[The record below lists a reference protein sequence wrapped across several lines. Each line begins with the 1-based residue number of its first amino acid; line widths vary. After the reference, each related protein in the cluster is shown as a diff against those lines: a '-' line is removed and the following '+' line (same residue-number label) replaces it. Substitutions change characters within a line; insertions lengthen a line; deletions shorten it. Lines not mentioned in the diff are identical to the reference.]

1 MGLTFKTPNGG
12 RSAMAEANN
21 NRGRFR
27 TYSAPTPKKKAP
39 APTPR
44 HRDAYVAPKAKKPS
58 ASPIKSTAN
67 TTPLAPAKITQGVD
81 ERPNGS
87 FKGGLVSNAI
97 AKAKPVASINYNTD
111 DATETTNSKQSTASI
126 TAIKP
131 AAPKPSLLLDK
142 TKPVEPSLVDSPKPE
157 KAEEKGFFSSLKD
170 AAGLLFDDPR
180 TKESGRYNQKYWAER
195 LAAGKAAGNTNIQAE
210 LAAEQAGQGGASKSY
225 SQEKVPGYFEPLDH
239 PSQKKIA
246 TLPKTQD
253 VQNEIKALDNQIAN
267 ETDPVKLKAAHQRR
281 LMLMRRNNT
290 NTKFAG
296 LLDDADTKRSNLM
309 SIR

>member
-1 MGLTFKTPNGG
+1 MALVDSNGNAVKSGTGTTIGSGRSNNNGG
-12 RSAMAEANN
+12 RAGGGGVGSAAAKVAARNL
-21 NRGRFR
+21 
-27 TYSAPTPKKKAP
+27 KKA
-39 APTPR
+39 A
-44 HRDAYVAPKAKKPS
+44 AKKASTKS
-58 ASPIKSTAN
+58 ANKSTSSDAAIERESKRLLEASAQLTADLN
-67 TTPLAPAKITQGVD
+67 KKAATKVVKPA
-81 ERPNGS
+81 
-87 FKGGLVSNAI
+87 
-97 AKAKPVASINYNTD
+97 ASINYNTD
-111 DATETTNSKQSTASI
+111 DATETTKSKQSSVSI

-225 SQEKVPGYFEPLDH
+225 SQEKVPGYFEPMDH

-267 ETDPVKLKAAHQRR
+267 ETDPIKLKEAHKRR
-281 LMLMRRNNT
+281 LMLMRMNNT
-290 NTKFAG
+290 TTKFAG

-309 SIR
+309 SIS